1 MFRADRSLS
10 RMSELFTINS
20 RRFDGS
26 IRRSW
31 SCKLIERDEP
41 RLVFVGV
48 FEFDVEHAELGSI
61 SRGTISYE
69 YYWLDRW
76 YNVFA
81 FFEPDGHFRNY
92 YCNINMPPALK
103 DTELNYIDLDLDVV
117 VWPDGS
123 IVTLDRD
130 EYESNAGLYNYPP
143 EVRTRSESALQ
154 EVLQLAN
161 KRLLPMPHRMR

>member
-1 MFRADRSLS
+1 
-10 RMSELFTINS
+10 MSGLFTINS

-31 SCKLIERDEP
+31 SCELIERDEP

-61 SRGTISYE
+61 SRGTTSYE

-81 FFEPDGHFRNY
+81 FFEPDGSFRNY
-92 YCNINMPPALK
+92 YCNINTPPTLNVL
-103 DTELNYIDLDLDVV
+103 ELDYIDLDLDVV

-123 IVTLDRD
+123 IMTLDRD
-130 EYESNAGLYNYPP
+130 EYERNSELFSYPR
-143 EVRTRSESALQ
+143 EIRSTAESALE
-154 EVLQLAN
+154 EVLRLAN
-161 KRLLPMPHRMR
+161 ERLLPMPHRMR